1 MRRGQPITGGS
12 DQILLH
18 ILSSSIFSS
27 LIKFRPVGRYGSL
40 VFSVFIHGVGTGCVC
55 VGLLGRDNSSTDRV
69 YFFSVV
75 GREREKI
82 VNF

>member
-1 MRRGQPITGGS
+1 MRRGQPIAGGS

-18 ILSSSIFSS
+18 LLYALYPALFSS

-55 VGLLGRDNSSTDRV
+55 WAPGP
-69 YFFSVV
+69 
-75 GREREKI
+75 
-82 VNF
+82 